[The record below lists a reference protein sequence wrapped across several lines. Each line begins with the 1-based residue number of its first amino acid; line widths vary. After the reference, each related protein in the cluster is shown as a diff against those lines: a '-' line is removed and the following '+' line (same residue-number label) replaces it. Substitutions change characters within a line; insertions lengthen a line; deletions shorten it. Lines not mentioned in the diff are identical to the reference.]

1 MTVLHILPTF
11 DSGGL
16 GSLGLQMIRAW
27 PEHTRHIVM
36 APRYRLTK
44 PVLWNDYEKLVGRGN
59 LAQVPRDAIAQPT
72 AYMQAFTQQL
82 QRMQGGTP
90 VKYVI
95 NYNFSDAVWNVQAVW
110 RAQFNGNFLVHVGTV
125 LDATRKDVQLAA
137 TSKFHWQSTFVPA
150 SDAARTAFLSAQEAY
165 ATNQPLGTKQY
176 HARVAPVVWNGVDHS
191 KFVQRPFGYRPAPL
205 RIGFTGRMA
214 HPAVKDWKLLIDSFR
229 NFIARGGQGELRI
242 AGDGP
247 MRAYLEADARDLPVK
262 FVGLLPP
269 EEIPKFLSE
278 IDVFF
283 MAALPIEGFSMALV
297 EAIAARCMI
306 VGSNV
311 PSVRELLHHQTWAAE
326 GTDAL
331 TLPVVG
337 NSIEGGLALH
347 GLHRPDVQL
356 ANQKVVARLAD
367 LLDARVM
374 AARYK
379 KLGDE

>member
-36 APRYRLTK
+36 APRYRSTK

-59 LAQVPRDAIAQPT
+59 LAQVPREAIAQPT
-72 AYMQAFTQQL
+72 FYMNAFAQQL
-82 QRMQGGTP
+82 RRMQGGTP

-95 NYNFSDAVWNVQAVW
+95 NYNFSDAVWNVQAV
-110 RAQFNGNFLVHVGTV
+110 RQAKFEGNFLVHVGTV
-125 LDATRKDVQLAA
+125 LDSTRKDVQLAA
-137 TSKFHWQSTFVPA
+137 TSKFHWKSTFVPA
-150 SDAARTAFLSAQEAY
+150 SSAARQALLAAQGAREQ
-165 ATNQPLGTKQY
+165 TGIHFPL
-176 HARVAPVVWNGVDHS
+176 VAAVVWNGVDHS

-214 HPAVKDWKLLIDSFR
+214 HPAVKNWKLLIASFR
-229 NFIARGGQGELRI
+229 NFITRGGQGELRI

-247 MRAYLEADARDLPVK
+247 MRAYLEADARNLPVK

-311 PSVRELLHHQTWAAE
+311 PSVRELLWGQADFSTGNGVAA
-326 GTDAL
+326 
-331 TLPVVG
+331 LPVVES
-337 NSIEGGLALH
+337 SIEGGLALH

-356 ANQKVVARLAD
+356 ENQKAVARLAD

-379 KLGDE
+379 ALGDE